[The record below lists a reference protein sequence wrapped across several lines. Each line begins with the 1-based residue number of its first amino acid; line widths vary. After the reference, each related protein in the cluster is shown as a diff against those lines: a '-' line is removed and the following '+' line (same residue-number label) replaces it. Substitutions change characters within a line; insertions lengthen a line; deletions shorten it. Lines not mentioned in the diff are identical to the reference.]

1 MNNLFN
7 KWVFITGASK
17 GIGRSCAFAFA
28 EKGAN
33 LILTA
38 RSENLLDSLKEELI
52 RKYNIRVHTLV
63 LDVSSKE
70 DVQEKINSLS
80 KSLLENIDIII
91 NNAGLALG
99 LDKAFLSSYE
109 DIDKVIDTNIKGV
122 MYITSAL
129 VPYLIKKNSGYIVN
143 LGSIAGDFSYAGGAM
158 YCATKAAIKLFSDG
172 LRVDLVDTN
181 IRVTNIK
188 PGIVETEFSKVR
200 FRGDLE
206 KAKKPYEGIEA
217 LTPENIADV
226 ITYIC
231 NLPENIQLTEITITP
246 NHQADGRTV
255 FRK

>member
-7 KWVFITGASK
+7 KLVFITGASK
-17 GIGRSCAFAFA
+17 GIGRSCAFSFA

-38 RSENLLDSLKEELI
+38 RSEKLLENLKEEI
-52 RKYNIRVHTLV
+52 MRKYNVKVYTLT
-63 LDVSSKE
+63 LDVSSHK
-70 DVQEKINSLS
+70 DVKKKIESLP
-80 KSLLENIDIII
+80 KSILENIDIII

-109 DIDKVIDTNIKGV
+109 DIDSVIDTNVKGI
-122 MYITSAL
+122 MYITSTL
-129 VPYLIKKNSGYIVN
+129 VPYLVKKNSGYIVN
-143 LGSIAGDFSYAGGAM
+143 LGSIAGDFSYAGGAI
-158 YCATKAAIKLFSDG
+158 YCASKAAIKIFSDG

-206 KAKKPYEGIEA
+206 KAKKPYEGIES
-217 LTPENIADV
+217 LTPDNIADI

-255 FRK
+255 YRK